1 MIRPLIFERSSP
13 GRKGYSLSKLDV
25 PAKEITQLV
34 PPAYLR
40 SKPAQL
46 PEVSELDIVRH
57 FVNLSKLNFS
67 IDGNFYPLGSCTMK
81 YNPKVNEEV
90 ARRPGF
96 LNLHPLQPAETTQG
110 ILTILY
116 ELEKALCKIVGV
128 DAFCLQPAAG
138 AQGELTGLLIMHAS
152 HTARG
157 ETRHKILVPDSA
169 HGTNPASA
177 TLAGFSVVQVQSN
190 ERGRVDLDHLK
201 QLLDRDC
208 AGLMLTNPNTLG
220 LFEEEILEIAEAVH
234 AVGGLLYYDGANLN
248 PLLGL
253 ARPGD
258 MGFDIVHLNTHKTF
272 STPHGGG
279 GPGAGPVGVR
289 KPLEKF
295 LPVPRIVK
303 DKDGL
308 LRLKNHEAFPQTIG
322 KLSAFYGNVGV
333 LLRAYSY
340 IRALGGEGLL
350 RAGQNAILNAN
361 YLLKGLESYY
371 EVPYPGPCMH
381 EFILSATR
389 QKQRGVRAL
398 DIAKRLI
405 DFGIHPPTIYFPLIA
420 PEAMMIEPTE
430 NESLQTLNH
439 FIETMRSL
447 AQEAESAPERFQD
460 APTTTPV
467 GRLDEVNAAR
477 QPILRW
483 IKKEQGVSDEA
494 EMELT
499 SHASP

>member
-1 MIRPLIFERSSP
+1 MNRPLIFERSSP

-25 PAKEITQLV
+25 PSKELTRLV

-40 SKPAQL
+40 PLPAAL
-46 PEVSELDIVRH
+46 PEVSELDVVRH
-57 FVNLSKLNFS
+57 FVNLSKMNFS

-81 YNPKVNEEV
+81 YNPKVNEEAV
-90 ARRPGF
+90 RRPGF
-96 LNLHPLQPAETTQG
+96 LNLHPLQPQETTQG
-110 ILTILY
+110 MLTILY
-116 ELEKALCKIVGV
+116 ELERSLCKIVGV
-128 DAFCLQPAAG
+128 DAFSLQPSAG
-138 AQGELTGLLIMHAS
+138 AQGELAGLLIMHAT
-152 HTARG
+152 HKFRG
-157 ETRHKILVPDSA
+157 EKRTKILVPDSA

-177 TLAGFSVVQVQSN
+177 TLAGFSVVQVRSN
-190 ERGRVDLDHLK
+190 ERGRVDLKHLK
-201 QLLDRDC
+201 QLLDRSC

-234 AVGGLLYYDGANLN
+234 GAGGLLYYDGANLN

-279 GPGAGPVGVR
+279 GPGAGPVGVKR
-289 KPLEKF
+289 PLEKF
-295 LPVPRIVK
+295 LPVPRVVK
-303 DKDGL
+303 EKDGRL
-308 LRLKNHEAFPQTIG
+308 SLKNHEAFPQTIG

-340 IRALGGEGLL
+340 IRALGCEGLL

-361 YLLKGLESYY
+361 YLLKNLEPYY
-371 EVPYPGPCMH
+371 DLPYPGPCMH

-389 QKQRGVRAL
+389 QKERGVRAL

-405 DFGIHPPTIYFPLIA
+405 DFGIHPPTIYFPLIV

-430 NESLQTLNH
+430 SESLQTLDQ
-439 FIETMRSL
+439 FVETMRFL
-447 AQEAESAPERFQD
+447 AQEAEAGPERFQN

-467 GRLDEVNAAR
+467 GRLDEVTAAR

-483 IKKEQGVSDEA
+483 VKKEQGASHEA